1 MERWEPEDD
10 AEAALERDLELSLRK
25 DLEMLHF
32 PGAKATSLSE
42 GLEDI
47 EDLAR
52 LRHIFAVGAAAY
64 SLSQSPGQ
72 DPCILLGGYSGS
84 GKTEAAKRIVEFLS
98 SLGQKQ
104 TELGGAQ
111 LEDILPVLSSFGHAK
126 TILNANASRFGQ
138 EFCLC
143 LQQGVTVGASVFHYL
158 LETSRVVFQAQAERS
173 FHVFYELLAGLDAED
188 REKLSLQGPEAY
200 YYLNQGR
207 ACRLQDK
214 EDAQDFKGLLKALRV
229 LGLCA
234 EELTEVWA
242 VLATI
247 LHLGNICFSSSEVG
261 SPVMGP
267 RESQEVAAVS
277 SWAEIHLAARLLQVP
292 PECLEGAVTKRV
304 MDTPYGRVSRSLPVE
319 SAIDAR
325 DALAKTLYSRLFSWL
340 LKQINVR
347 LAPPREAAGV
357 VTITVMDVYGFEAL
371 RVNGLEQLCSN
382 LASERLQ
389 LFSSQKLLAQ
399 EEATD
404 HTFLQKCHY
413 HHGDHP
419 SYAKPQLPLPIFTV
433 RHYAG
438 TVTYQVHKF
447 INRNRDHLDFA
458 IVEMLG
464 QSQLKLVGSLFQE
477 AEPEGEREQ
486 SKPTLASRFQQSL
499 GDLLARL
506 GRSHVYVIHCLKP
519 TPGKLPGIFDV
530 GHVAEQLRQ
539 TGILEIIGTR
549 SAHFPVR
556 VPFRLFLARFRA
568 LGSGSQETLSDQE
581 RCGTI
586 LSHVLGAES
595 PVYHLGATQVLL
607 QEQGWHQLEQLWA
620 QRRSQ
625 ALLTLHRGL
634 RACITRQR
642 LRLLPRIQARVR
654 GLQARKRY
662 LQRKSALGQLNAI
675 LLVARP
681 LLQRRQKLQ
690 DLGRLEIPAQLAALL
705 RTAEGR
711 QGTQAG
717 NITESLPPEVP
728 VRPSLTLPPD
738 IDQFPFSSF
747 VSSSFQKPYLPRPGQ
762 LLDEPLTRMNGEN
775 PQQALEINR
784 VMLRLLG
791 DGSLQP
797 WQEQT
802 IGTFLIRKAQ
812 HQPVLR
818 DELFSQLVAQLWH
831 NPDEQQSQR
840 GWALMAVLLSSF
852 PPTPALQKPLLKFVS
867 DQAPRGMAAL
877 CQHKLLGALEQ
888 TPLVPMASRAHPP
901 TQLEW
906 KAGLRRGRMALDV
919 FTFNE
924 GSYSAEVE
932 SWTTGEQLAGR
943 ILQSR
948 GLEVPPRGWSV
959 SLHSGDAWQDLAGC
973 DFVLDLIGQTEDFGD
988 PAGSRSYPITPF
1000 GLAENIPPAPGVQ
1013 APSLPPGLPPGPAP
1027 TLPGSSPPG
1036 EARKPGS
1043 LDGFLD
1049 HIFEPVLSGGFSD
1062 LEQGW
1067 ALSSRMK
1074 GGGSIG
1080 PTQQG
1085 YPMVYPG
1092 MVQAPSYQPAM
1103 MPAPMPMMPAM
1114 GAVPTIPA
1122 MMVPPQPQPLLP
1134 SLDSRQLAVQQ
1145 QNFIN
1150 QQAMIL
1156 AQQMTTQAMSLSLEQ
1171 QNQRRQN
1178 GAQASAAASQAPP
1191 SITAPKPQKLTAP
1204 QKTLESRPEP
1214 LDVCFTEDTPEETEA
1229 RPPRPKS
1236 FQQKRDYFQKMGQ
1249 EPIRVKTVKPP
1260 VKVQIPQEETEESEE
1275 EETAEPTPPPPPP
1288 VVKKPMKQS
1297 KPKAARE
1304 DEAEP
1309 AKKEAPNKDRM
1320 SNKDRA
1326 PKKDRAPTQDRVP
1339 TQDREPTVHSSNSTP
1354 QRPEPSRE
1362 IRNII
1367 RMYQSR
1373 PGPVPVPVQPTRPVK
1388 TFQKKNDPKDEAL
1401 AKLGINGAHLPPLT
1415 TSPNQSKGSPPVV
1428 APRPKT
1434 RPRLE
1439 PSLSIREKQ
1448 GPLRDLFGPHS
1459 PSPSIT
1465 PAPPPPPPPPP
1476 ALPLSLPEE
1485 PKTRS
1490 VESLALMEPMEDR
1503 GISTQLLVPSGSVCF
1518 SYTNAPWKL
1527 FLRKEVFYPRENFS
1541 HPYCLS
1547 LLCQQIL
1554 RDTFAESCI
1563 RISQEERHKMKD
1575 LLGDLEVSLD
1585 SLDTAEDTIKKRIV
1599 VAARDNWANYFSRI
1613 FPVSGESGSDVQL
1626 LGVSHRGLRLLKVT
1640 QDPSFHLERL
1650 KTLCSYSFAEVLA
1663 VECSG
1668 GSTLVLSLKN
1678 EQLMLHTAQARAIKA
1693 MVEQFL
1699 SELKK
1704 ASDSGYVIA
1713 LRSYITDDHSLLSF
1727 QRGDLIKLQPGVS
1740 PEPGWQFGSVGGRSG
1755 LFPADMVQPA
1765 AAPDSSFSLGQR
1777 NSWQRKSKPRQLKEP
1792 AQEVRKTEES
1802 HQVTAL
1808 TMGFVAWDTRA
1819 GGPASRAVF
1828 PSALHRLTQA
1838 GRGAK
1843 KKAAANL
1850 IQYSKDPIQESLIS
1864 LSNEDMNKRA
1874 VAGFKALM
1882 QFMGDQPKPRSI
1894 DELALLYE
1902 LLKHCALGWSILSL
1916 FTGFFAPSTT
1926 LMPYVTKFLQDS
1938 SPSQELA
1945 RSSQEN
1951 LQRTV
1956 KYGGRQKLPP
1966 PGEMQA
1972 FLKGQALRLLLIHL
1986 PGGVEYRT
1994 NIETFT
2000 VSGEVLQEL
2009 CGQMGITDPQE
2020 VQEFALFLIKG
2031 EGELVRPLSPH
2042 EYINSVMTDQDMS
2055 LHSRRLGWETPL
2067 HFDHPTYTEIHY
2079 GQVLRDYL
2087 QGKLM
2092 ISAQEDAQL
2101 ARLAALQHLRKASK
2115 SPPSEQELLAY
2126 IPKPLQWQVNT
2137 ASIKSLVSQELKQMQ
2152 GCSSLRAQTDFI
2164 ETTAQLP
2171 LFGYTVYMV
2180 LRVSKLVL
2188 PGPVL
2193 LGLNRHHLV
2202 LMDPSSQKPCCSIPL
2217 KDLQRLHLLSPL
2229 QDDGVPGLELN
2240 YGSADN
2246 PKTIWLELPQAQELK
2261 HTIVFLMEE
2270 GSMSSTQWPG
2280 LG

>member
-1 MERWEPEDD
+1 M
-10 AEAALERDLELSLRK
+10 
-25 DLEMLHF
+25 
-32 PGAKATSLSE
+32 
-42 GLEDI
+42 
-47 EDLAR
+47 
-52 LRHIFAVGAAAY
+52 
-64 SLSQSPGQ
+64 
-72 DPCILLGGYSGS
+72 
-84 GKTEAAKRIVEFLS
+84 
-98 SLGQKQ
+98 
-104 TELGGAQ
+104 
-111 LEDILPVLSSFGHAK
+111 
-126 TILNANASRFGQ
+126 
-138 EFCLC
+138 
-143 LQQGVTVGASVFHYL
+143 
-158 LETSRVVFQAQAERS
+158 
-173 FHVFYELLAGLDAED
+173 
-188 REKLSLQGPEAY
+188 
-200 YYLNQGR
+200 
-207 ACRLQDK
+207 
-214 EDAQDFKGLLKALRV
+214 
-229 LGLCA
+229 
-234 EELTEVWA
+234 
-242 VLATI
+242 
-247 LHLGNICFSSSEVG
+247 
-261 SPVMGP
+261 
-267 RESQEVAAVS
+267 
-277 SWAEIHLAARLLQVP
+277 
-292 PECLEGAVTKRV
+292 
-304 MDTPYGRVSRSLPVE
+304 
-319 SAIDAR
+319 
-325 DALAKTLYSRLFSWL
+325 
-340 LKQINVR
+340 
-347 LAPPREAAGV
+347 
-357 VTITVMDVYGFEAL
+357 
-371 RVNGLEQLCSN
+371 
-382 LASERLQ
+382 
-389 LFSSQKLLAQ
+389 
-399 EEATD
+399 
-404 HTFLQKCHY
+404 
-413 HHGDHP
+413 
-419 SYAKPQLPLPIFTV
+419 
-433 RHYAG
+433 
-438 TVTYQVHKF
+438 
-447 INRNRDHLDFA
+447 
-458 IVEMLG
+458 
-464 QSQLKLVGSLFQE
+464 
-477 AEPEGEREQ
+477 
-486 SKPTLASRFQQSL
+486 
-499 GDLLARL
+499 
-506 GRSHVYVIHCLKP
+506 
-519 TPGKLPGIFDV
+519 
-530 GHVAEQLRQ
+530 
-539 TGILEIIGTR
+539 
-549 SAHFPVR
+549 
-556 VPFRLFLARFRA
+556 
-568 LGSGSQETLSDQE
+568 
-581 RCGTI
+581 
-586 LSHVLGAES
+586 
-595 PVYHLGATQVLL
+595 
-607 QEQGWHQLEQLWA
+607 
-620 QRRSQ
+620 
-625 ALLTLHRGL
+625 
-634 RACITRQR
+634 
-642 LRLLPRIQARVR
+642 
-654 GLQARKRY
+654 
-662 LQRKSALGQLNAI
+662 
-675 LLVARP
+675 
-681 LLQRRQKLQ
+681 

-705 RTAEGR
+705 RTAEGH

-812 HQPVLR
+812 HQPGLR

-924 GSYSAEVE
+924 ESYSAEVE

-1027 TLPGSSPPG
+1027 TLPGSGPPG

-1171 QNQRRQN
+1171 QNQRRQH
-1178 GAQASAAASQAPP
+1178 GAQASAAAPQAPP
-1191 SITAPKPQKLTAP
+1191 SVTAPKPQKPTAP
-1204 QKTLESRPEP
+1204 QKTQESRPEP

-1288 VVKKPMKQS
+1288 VVKKPLKQS

-1304 DEAEP
+1304 DEAES

-1326 PKKDRAPTQDRVP
+1326 PTLDRA
-1339 TQDREPTVHSSNSTP
+1339 PTVHSSNSTP

-1401 AKLGINGAHLPPLT
+1401 AKLGINGAHAPPLT
-1415 TSPNQSKGSPPVV
+1415 VSPDQSKGSPPVV

-1465 PAPPPPPPPPP
+1465 PAPPPPPP
-1476 ALPLSLPEE
+1476 LPLSPPEE

-1490 VESLALMEPMEDR
+1490 VESRALTEPMEDR

-1547 LLCQQIL
+1547 LLCEQIL

-1668 GSTLVLSLKN
+1668 SSTLVLSLKN

-1704 ASDSGYVIA
+1704 DSGYVIA

-1792 AQEVRKTEES
+1792 AQERPTHPGSQEPSEGSEATSYTAYSSLSADSNYTMQEFALRYFRKPHTS
-1802 HQVTAL
+1802 
-1808 TMGFVAWDTRA
+1808 
-1819 GGPASRAVF
+1819 
-1828 PSALHRLTQA
+1828 LTQA

-1882 QFMGDQPKPRSI
+1882 QFMGDQPKPRST

-1902 LLKHCALGWSILSL
+1902 LLKLCQEDLRDEMYCQVIKQVTEHPEPKHCALGWSILSL

-1986 PGGVEYRT
+1986 PGGVDYRT

-2152 GCSSLRAQTDFI
+2152 GCSSLRAQMDFI

-2270 GSMSSTQWPG
+2270 GSTSSTQWPG